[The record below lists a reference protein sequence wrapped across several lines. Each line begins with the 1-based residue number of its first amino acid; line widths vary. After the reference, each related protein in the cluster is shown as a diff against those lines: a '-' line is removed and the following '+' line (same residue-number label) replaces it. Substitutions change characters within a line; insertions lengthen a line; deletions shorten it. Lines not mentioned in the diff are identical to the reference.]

1 MATIGGRRGLCPL
14 KRQFEVSMNQKHRV
28 RAADLRL
35 KPFHDACIHF
45 KRQNPNQ
52 FDVSMTQKHRVRAAD
67 LRLKIFYD
75 ACIYFRKY
83 H

>member
-35 KPFHDACIHF
+35 KLFH
-45 KRQNPNQ
+45 
-52 FDVSMTQKHRVRAAD
+52 
-67 LRLKIFYD
+67 D

-83 H
+83 HKGSGGDSMFSGFLTCQGTLWT